1 MCVEIVSHGISDS
14 DEIESMFSSFERSK
28 CHSPFDVRRLFC
40 TNSARD
46 KSVQSPN
53 GCLVCSLFTHF
64 QSRRMCVFHFFF
76 AICCII
82 LLCSTSRIVWLSYR
96 LALPRIDCTSL
107 CLNVNVCKHSNGSCE
122 YAHRALIGIVAFQ
135 PRLIYTVCECQYVQY
150 VLRKHSQSQ
159 SAAAATAAENEK
171 KYMQYQLGY
180 RFVTRAHS
188 DLINGKKQIRKSR
201 AIESSAIWIT
211 FAAPANVI

>member
-1 MCVEIVSHGISDS
+1 MCVEIVSHGISDFGWNRI
-14 DEIESMFSSFERSK
+14 DVFVVRAFQMSFT
-28 CHSPFDVRRLFC
+28 FDVRRLFC

-159 SAAAATAAENEK
+159 SATAATAAENEK
-171 KYMQYQLGY
+171 KIAISIGISFCHARTQRL
-180 RFVTRAHS
+180 
-188 DLINGKKQIRKSR
+188 NKWKKQIRKSR